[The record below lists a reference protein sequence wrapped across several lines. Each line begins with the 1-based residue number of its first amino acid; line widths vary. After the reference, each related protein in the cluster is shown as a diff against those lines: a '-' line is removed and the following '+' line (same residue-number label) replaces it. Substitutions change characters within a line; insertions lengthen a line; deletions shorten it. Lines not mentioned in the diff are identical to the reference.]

1 VSLSKGGQHLGEEQL
16 VALIRESLSVA
27 HKTGALARKDL
38 EQVVVDTTVQPKA
51 IAHPTDARLM
61 HRTPRKLIVRAKDVD
76 RAAAHRARGL
86 VDLFRPVRHAAPLRH
101 VDQPC
106 RSTRHRRPASSR

>member
-1 VSLSKGGQHLGEEQL
+1 

-86 VDLFRPVRHAAPLRH
+86 SIYFGLFVTPRP
-101 VDQPC
+101 
-106 RSTRHRRPASSR
+106 